1 MRDGNTPIIMSSMY
15 PAGICLTASI
25 KSSIRILRVQG
36 NAMRLREFGCTEK
49 KTKKN
54 FFIRIKSRRLTV
66 LTSKTR
72 NDLTVLIV

>member
-1 MRDGNTPIIMSSMY
+1 MY

-49 KTKKN
+49 KKKKE
-54 FFIRIKSRRLTV
+54 FFYKNKI
-66 LTSKTR
+66 
-72 NDLTVLIV
+72 

>member
-15 PAGICLTASI
+15 PAGSFLTVSI

-49 KTKKN
+49 KKKE
-54 FFIRIKSRRLTV
+54 FFYMNKI
-66 LTSKTR
+66 
-72 NDLTVLIV
+72 